1 MDQLLKLVF
10 DNFFLVFAFALLWNI
25 VGVAFMLWKR
35 KRRGLVLPN
44 VGTKLTK

>member
-25 VGVAFMLWKR
+25 VGVAFMLG
-35 KRRGLVLPN
+35 KRRGLVLPK
-44 VGTKLTK
+44 VGTILTK